1 VELEVKRVLLP
12 PVFSES
18 WPTSP
23 GSNPQKPYRTAAL
36 DDSLAPGWYVRPFQ
50 GTELRLKGQNRD
62 QRSSFNTFSTGEIRM
77 LGRSFAVS
85 PSMFLSGLYRIADFV
100 ETGMGL
106 SHFARSITDPA

>member
-1 VELEVKRVLLP
+1 MRLDFCIALK
-12 PVFSES
+12 
-18 WPTSP
+18 
-23 GSNPQKPYRTAAL
+23 GPYRAKPFHDRTPGAAL
-36 DDSLAPGWYVRPFQ
+36 EESLAPGWYVRPFQ